1 VRSQFPAT
9 RIVEG
14 VDAIMESSKT
24 FLPAAGRDFLLPLYD
39 PFVRLIGATA
49 ARDTL
54 IAQASLRP
62 GARVLDIG
70 CGTGTLAVR
79 IKKLQPDVDIV
90 GLDPDPKALSR
101 AERKARDASAAIRFD
116 RGFADELPYEDDSFD
131 RVLSSFMFHHLPTDV
146 KDKTLSEVQRVLK
159 PGGSFCLLDFGG
171 NGSHG
176 HGLMTHLFHADHR
189 LSDNSE
195 DEIVGGLRRAGF
207 SDSGK
212 IADGRMF
219 FGIVE
224 INFYNAVAA

>member
-1 VRSQFPAT
+1 
-9 RIVEG
+9 
-14 VDAIMESSKT
+14 METSKT

-54 IAQASLRP
+54 IEQAALRA
-62 GARVLDIG
+62 GTRVLDIG

-79 IKKLQPDVDIV
+79 IKKLQPEVEVV

-101 AERKARDASAAIRFD
+101 AERKARTASAAVRFD
-116 RGFADELPYEDDSFD
+116 RGFADDLPYENASFD
-131 RVLSSFMFHHLPTDV
+131 RVLSSFMFHHLPTQA
-146 KDKTLSEVQRVLK
+146 KDETLSEVRRVLK

-189 LSDNSE
+189 LEDNSE
-195 DEIVGGLRRAGF
+195 DEIVGRLRRAGF
-207 SDSGK
+207 SEPRKVG
-212 IADGRMF
+212 DGRMF

-224 INFYNAVAA
+224 INYYNAVAA